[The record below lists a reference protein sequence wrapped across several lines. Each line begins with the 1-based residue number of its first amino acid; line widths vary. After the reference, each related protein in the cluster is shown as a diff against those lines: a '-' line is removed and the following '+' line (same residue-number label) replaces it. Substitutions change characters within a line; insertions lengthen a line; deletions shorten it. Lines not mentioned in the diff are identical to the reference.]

1 MGETLDVFS
10 SCASILV
17 QTNFIFSISSTQ
29 CVLCEF
35 VR

>member
-17 QTNFIFSISSTQ
+17 QTQIVSSLSVQ
-29 CVLCEF
+29 LSVCYVNL
-35 VR
+35 